1 MSGIKA
7 SYAWWAFEGRGAD
20 AQTLLR
26 ESAAMGYDGVE
37 MADPELW
44 PQVREAGLEIA
55 THRGHGWL
63 EDGLNNPANH
73 DRIEHEI
80 RENIALAQQW
90 GCPLLICFSG
100 NRHNASDEEGI
111 AVTAAGLARVA
122 RDAEEAGVTLAVELL
137 NSRVDHP
144 GYQCDHTAWGVQV
157 IERVNSPAV
166 KLLYDVYHMQIMEG
180 DVIRTIASQ
189 HQHFA
194 HYHVAG
200 NPGRHE
206 PDTSQE
212 LNYPPIYRAIAD
224 TRFTGYVGMEFV
236 PQGEPVAALRDALV
250 TLRRS
255 IPA

>member
-1 MSGIKA
+1 
-7 SYAWWAFEGRGAD
+7 
-20 AQTLLR
+20 
-26 ESAAMGYDGVE
+26 
-37 MADPELW
+37 
-44 PQVREAGLEIA
+44 
-55 THRGHGWL
+55 
-63 EDGLNNPANH
+63 
-73 DRIEHEI
+73 
-80 RENIALAQQW
+80 
-90 GCPLLICFSG
+90 
-100 NRHNASDEEGI
+100 
-111 AVTAAGLARVA
+111 
-122 RDAEEAGVTLAVELL
+122 
-137 NSRVDHP
+137 
-144 GYQCDHTAWGVQV
+144 VQV